1 LLSFKYPANIAAF
14 RHAEH
19 GYALIQIPNHFTAL
33 EYIMSSINPFHQL
46 RTHLAKGAGNLLQDD
61 KHFYVFLQEEKN
73 GLELFKQLAQ
83 QRRHAAHAMV
93 TYGRPLGDDLTVSQY
108 YILKSTLLTRVP
120 DMYANLSFAGRD
132 RESGAIND
140 LLE

>member
-1 LLSFKYPANIAAF
+1 
-14 RHAEH
+14 
-19 GYALIQIPNHFTAL
+19 
-33 EYIMSSINPFHQL
+33 MSSINPFHQL